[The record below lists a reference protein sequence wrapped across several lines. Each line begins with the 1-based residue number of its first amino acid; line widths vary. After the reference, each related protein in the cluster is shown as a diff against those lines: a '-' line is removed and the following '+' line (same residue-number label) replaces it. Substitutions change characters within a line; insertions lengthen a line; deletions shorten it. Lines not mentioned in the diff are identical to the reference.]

1 MSQTKSTTKR
11 RAKKGS
17 NPKTK
22 PRWQQ
27 KGASG
32 ETIEVVFEDNQLLSV
47 LLGKHDEH
55 LALLESQLNVV
66 AAPRGNIIAITG
78 APEDCE
84 SAKQVLD
91 DLYERIN
98 QGLEVGPGDVEGAI
112 RMTLKPLE
120 QGASGKQV
128 FSTSVRIDTRRR
140 TVTPRSTAQ
149 AEYIKELQN
158 KELTFGTGPAGT
170 GKTYLAVA
178 VAAAA
183 LEAGKVDR
191 IILSRPA
198 VEAGERLGFLPGDMR
213 EKIDPYLRP
222 LFDALY
228 DMMSSDKVVRGM
240 ETGEIEI
247 APLAFMRGRTLSNSF
262 IILDEAQNCTTQQ
275 MKMFLTRLG
284 EGSYMAITGDPSQ
297 TDLPPGT
304 PSGLSQAVD
313 LLEGLDDVAHIAFR
327 DVDVVRHS
335 LVAQIV
341 RAYDQLGQKKPDR
354 RGEAKP

>member
-1 MSQTKSTTKR
+1 MSQTKSSIKKR
-11 RAKKGS
+11 SKKGT
-17 NPKTK
+17 NPKVK

-27 KGASG
+27 KSASG
-32 ETIEVVFEDNQLLSV
+32 ETIEVTFEDNHLLSA

-55 LALLESQLNVV
+55 LALIESRLNIV

-78 APEDCE
+78 SQEDCQ
-84 SAKQVLD
+84 SAKRVLD
-91 DLYERIN
+91 DLYDRLT
-98 QGLEVGPGDVEGAI
+98 QGLDVVAGDVEGAI
-112 RMTLKPLE
+112 KMALLPVSDEAT
-120 QGASGKQV
+120 GKQL
-128 FSTSVRIDTRRR
+128 FTSAVRIDTRRR
-140 TVTPRSTAQ
+140 TVTPRSSAQ
-149 AEYIKELQN
+149 AEYIQALQN

-170 GKTYLAVA
+170 GKTYMAVA

-222 LFDALY
+222 LFDALF
-228 DMMSSDKVVRGM
+228 DMMSSDKVARGM

-284 EGSYMAITGDPSQ
+284 EGSYMAVTGDPSQ
-297 TDLPPGT
+297 TDLPSGVQ
-304 PSGLSQAVD
+304 SGLSQAVD
-313 LLEGLDDVAHIAFR
+313 LIGNLDAVGHVAFSDIDVI
-327 DVDVVRHS
+327 RHS
-335 LVAQIV
+335 LVAEIV
-341 RAYDQLGQKKPDR
+341 RAYDRLGQKK
-354 RGEAKP
+354 

>member
-1 MSQTKSTTKR
+1 MSQTRSTTKKR
-11 RAKKGS
+11 TKKGS
-17 NPKTK
+17 SARTK

-27 KGASG
+27 KGGAG
-32 ETIEVVFEDNQLLSV
+32 ETIEVIYEDNHLLSA

-55 LALLESQLNVV
+55 LALIETRLDIV
-66 AAPRGNIIAITG
+66 AAPRGNVIAISG
-78 APEDCE
+78 SKEDCE

-91 DLYERIN
+91 DLYDRLC

-112 RMTLKPLE
+112 RMAVMPETRRPV
-120 QGASGKQV
+120 GKRQ
-128 FSTSVRIDTRRR
+128 FSSSLRIDTRRK
-140 TVTPRSTAQ
+140 TVTPRSVAQ
-149 AEYIKELQN
+149 GEYIEALQSKELI
-158 KELTFGTGPAGT
+158 FGTGPAGT

-183 LEAGKVDR
+183 LESGKVDR

-198 VEAGERLGFLPGDMR
+198 VEAGERLGFLPGDLR

-228 DMMSSDKVVRGM
+228 DMMSADKVVRGM

-247 APLAFMRGRTLSNSF
+247 APLAFMRGRTLSNSY
-262 IILDEAQNCTTQQ
+262 IILDEAQNCTAQQ

-284 EGSYMAITGDPSQ
+284 EGSYMAITGDPTQ
-297 TDLPPGT
+297 TDLPSGT
-304 PSGLSQAVD
+304 PSGLSQAVS
-313 LLEGLDDVAHIAFR
+313 LLENLDAVSHTVFS

-335 LVAQIV
+335 LVAEIV
-341 RAYDQLGQKKPDR
+341 RAYDKLGQNKT
-354 RGEAKP
+354 G

>member
-1 MSQTKSTTKR
+1 LSQTKPSTKKR
-11 RAKKGS
+11 TKKGIKANS
-17 NPKTK
+17 KPK
-22 PRWQQ
+22 WLQ

-32 ETIEVVFEDNQLLSV
+32 ETIEVIFEDNHLLSA

-55 LALLESQLNVV
+55 LALIETQLDIV
-66 AAPRGNIIAITG
+66 AAPRGNVIAITG
-78 APEDCE
+78 SPEDCE

-91 DLYERIN
+91 DLYERLN
-98 QGLEVGPGDVEGAI
+98 QNLEVSIGDVEGAI
-112 RMTLKPLE
+112 RMALKPAT
-120 QGASGKQV
+120 QGSVDKRM
-128 FSTSVRIDTRRR
+128 FSSSVRIDTRRR
-140 TVTPRSTAQ
+140 TVTPRSAAQ
-149 AEYIKELQN
+149 AEYIQSLQS

-170 GKTYLAVA
+170 GKTYIAVA

-198 VEAGERLGFLPGDMR
+198 VEAGERLGFLPGDLR

-228 DMMSSDKVVRGM
+228 DMMSSDKVLRGM

-262 IILDEAQNCTTQQ
+262 IILDEAQNCTAQQ

-297 TDLPPGT
+297 TDLPKGT

-313 LLEGLDDVAHIAFR
+313 LLGNLDAVAHTAFT
-327 DVDVVRHS
+327 DTDVVRHS

-341 RAYDQLGQKKPDR
+341 RAYDKLGR
-354 RGEAKP
+354 TN

>member
-1 MSQTKSTTKR
+1 MSQTKSSIKKLS
-11 RAKKGS
+11 KKGA
-17 NPKTK
+17 NPKVK

-27 KGASG
+27 KSASG
-32 ETIEVVFEDNQLLSV
+32 ETIEVIFEDNHLLSA

-55 LALLESQLNVV
+55 LALIENRLNIV

-78 APEDCE
+78 APEDCK

-91 DLYERIN
+91 DLYDRLT
-98 QGLEVGPGDVEGAI
+98 QGLDVGPGDVEGAI
-112 RMTLKPLE
+112 RMALLPMSD
-120 QGASGKQV
+120 GATGKRM
-128 FSTSVRIDTRRR
+128 FTSVVRIDTRRR
-140 TVTPRSTAQ
+140 TVTPRSSAQ
-149 AEYIKELQN
+149 AEYIQALQN
-158 KELTFGTGPAGT
+158 RELTFGTGPAGT
-170 GKTYLAVA
+170 GKTYIAVA

-297 TDLPPGT
+297 TDLPTGIQ
-304 PSGLSQAVD
+304 SGLSQAVN
-313 LLEGLDDVAHIAFR
+313 LLGNLDAVAHVAFS

-335 LVAQIV
+335 LVAEIV
-341 RAYDQLGQKKPDR
+341 RAYDRLGQKK
-354 RGEAKP
+354 